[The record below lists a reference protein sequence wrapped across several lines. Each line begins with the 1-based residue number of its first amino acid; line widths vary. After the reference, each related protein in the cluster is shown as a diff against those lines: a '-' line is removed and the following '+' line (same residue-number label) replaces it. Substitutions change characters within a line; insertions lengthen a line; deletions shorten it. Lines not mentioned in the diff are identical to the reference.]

1 MKVTIVKVH
10 VKPEFIEEFIQA
22 TKINHKNS
30 VQESGNLR
38 FDVLQSPQDTSQF
51 ILYEAYDS
59 EESAKAHKAT
69 PHYITWRDTVADW
82 MASARE
88 GMPYEGLL
96 PEISSE

>member
-10 VKPEFIEEFIQA
+10 VKSEFIEEFIQA

-38 FDVLQSPQDTSQF
+38 FDVLQSPQDKSQF

-59 EESAKAHKAT
+59 EESAKAHKTT